1 MLCKECCFYMITL
14 CRRSILTLFIIFSVF
29 TNAVI
34 ARTISFDQI
43 PQTHCLQ
50 MTTPLKEAVHP
61 DQCCDEDMP
70 MLSTNITTLSSCGMS
85 DIDDISL
92 AHNDTVKEKSSC
104 CNDDD
109 CKSKQTQAA
118 LLTLFAFSAIVNDV
132 QLYASQT
139 HTPIYFSEAQLR
151 PPLV

>member
-1 MLCKECCFYMITL
+1 MITL

-29 TNAVI
+29 TNAVT

-61 DQCCDEDMP
+61 DQCCDENMP

-139 HTPIYFSEAQLR
+139 HAPIYFSEAQLR

>member
-1 MLCKECCFYMITL
+1 MITL

-139 HTPIYFSEAQLR
+139 HAPIYFSEAQLR

>member
-1 MLCKECCFYMITL
+1 MITL
-14 CRRSILTLFIIFSVF
+14 CRSSILTLFIIFSVF

-34 ARTISFDQI
+34 ARTISFDQV
-43 PQTHCLQ
+43 PQTYCLQ
-50 MTTPLKEAVHP
+50 MTTALIETIHP
-61 DQCCDEDMP
+61 EQCCDEGMP
-70 MLSTNITTLSSCGMS
+70 MLSTNITTLSSCGMN
-85 DIDDISL
+85 DIDYSSL
-92 AHNDTVKEKSSC
+92 AHNDTVKEKSPC

-118 LLTLFAFSAIVNDV
+118 LLTCFAFSAIVNDV

-139 HTPIYFSEAQLR
+139 NTPVYFSETQLR

>member
-1 MLCKECCFYMITL
+1 MITL

-50 MTTPLKEAVHP
+50 MTTPLKEAAHP
-61 DQCCDEDMP
+61 DQCCDEIMP

-118 LLTLFAFSAIVNDV
+118 LLTLFAFSAVVNDV

-139 HTPIYFSEAQLR
+139 HAPIYFSEAQLR

>member
-1 MLCKECCFYMITL
+1 MISL

-34 ARTISFDQI
+34 ARTISFDQL

-50 MTTPLKEAVHP
+50 MTTALIETVQPEK
-61 DQCCDEDMP
+61 CCDEEMP
-70 MLSTNITTLSSCGMS
+70 MLSTKITTLSSCGTNH
-85 DIDDISL
+85 IDDTSF
-92 AHNDTVKEKSSC
+92 ANTEMVKDKSSC

-109 CKSKQTQAA
+109 CNSKQTQAA
-118 LLTLFAFSAIVNDV
+118 LLTFFTFSAIVDSV

-139 HTPIYFSEAQLR
+139 NTPVYFSETQLR

>member
-1 MLCKECCFYMITL
+1 MITL

>member
-1 MLCKECCFYMITL
+1 MVRL
-14 CRRSILTLFIIFSVF
+14 CRSSILTLFIIFSVF

-43 PQTHCLQ
+43 PQIHCLQ
-50 MTTPLKEAVHP
+50 MTTPLIEAAHP
-61 DQCCDEDMP
+61 DQCCDEGMP
-70 MLSTNITTLSSCGMS
+70 MLSTNITTLSSCDMS

-92 AHNDTVKEKSSC
+92 THNDTVKEKSSC

-118 LLTLFAFSAIVNDV
+118 LLTFFAFSAIVNDV

-139 HTPIYFSEAQLR
+139 HTPVHFSETQLR

>member
-1 MLCKECCFYMITL
+1 MITL
-14 CRRSILTLFIIFSVF
+14 CRHSILTLFIIFSVF

-118 LLTLFAFSAIVNDV
+118 LLTLFAFSAVVNDV

-139 HTPIYFSEAQLR
+139 HAPIYFSEAQLR